1 MITLPATITTERLT
15 LRQFEMRDLNGYVAY
30 YTGDRTGGVGGPK
43 PRYVAVERFM
53 SMLGQWVLRGYGRYA
68 LTTGGPAFGH
78 VGVMHTDDADPAEMT
93 WTIWDEAHTG
103 QGYAT
108 EAARAVLG
116 AWTGPALMAHIA
128 PDNGPSIRMAER
140 VGMVLDADAPPPSY
154 NPDMLT
160 YRQAVA

>member
-1 MITLPATITTERLT
+1 
-15 LRQFEMRDLNGYVAY
+15 MRDLDGYVAY

-43 PRYVAVERFM
+43 PRYVVVERFM

-68 LTTGGPAFGH
+68 LTTG
-78 VGVMHTDDADPAEMT
+78 VWDAAQ
-93 WTIWDEAHTG
+93 TG

-108 EAARAVLG
+108 EAARAVLL
-116 AWTGPALMAHIA
+116 AWTGPALMAHVA
-128 PDNGPSIRMAER
+128 SDNAASIRMAER
-140 VGMVLDADAPPPSY
+140 VGMVLDANAPPPSY